1 MKCQI
6 FLRLLETK
14 ENSPLCRFI
23 SANRCYN
30 LRSLNLK
37 WGPTV
42 PQIVGYNWKFLTLYV
57 FSTSKSYNLR
67 NIWIWIE
74 RGIFLRLMVMREYSP
89 VCRIFVQWN
98 PTIWGINISFWRK
111 VVSIKMQNSLY
122 REWCDIK
129 AKDTFFKLP
138 QFVAFIIVNILQSE
152 ESELEW
158 NFKYSSDCW
167 KWKKIPHSV
176 GLLVQIDRTIWGI
189 WI

>member
-1 MKCQI
+1 M
-6 FLRLLETK
+6 
-14 ENSPLCRFI
+14 
-23 SANRCYN
+23 
-30 LRSLNLK
+30 
-37 WGPTV
+37 
-42 PQIVGYNWKFLTLYV
+42 YV
-57 FSTSKSYNLR
+57 FSTRKSYNLR
-67 NIWIWIE
+67 NLWIWIE
-74 RGIFLRLMVMREYSP
+74 RRIFLRLKVMREYSP

-176 GLLVQIDRTIWGI
+176 GLLVQIDPTIWGI

>member
-30 LRSLNLK
+30 LRSLNLT

-42 PQIVGYNWKFLTLYV
+42 PQIVGYKWKFLTLYV
-57 FSTSKSYNLR
+57 FSTRKSYSLR
-67 NIWIWIE
+67 N
-74 RGIFLRLMVMREYSP
+74 
-89 VCRIFVQWN
+89 
-98 PTIWGINISFWRK
+98 
-111 VVSIKMQNSLY
+111 VSIKMQNTLY
-122 REWCDIK
+122 LEWRDIK

-138 QFVAFIIVNILQSE
+138 QFVAFIIANILQSE

-176 GLLVQIDRTIWGI
+176 GLLVQIDPTIWGI